1 MASEHEKL
9 RNMYAFSSPD
19 GHPCNSN
26 ISSFD
31 TTRSY
36 LSELWGIRPEEVNI
50 EDVIAVIN
58 PRKNSIFQGAIIYS
72 CKSRNHTEVDTDPSI
87 DGVITQEEK

>member
-19 GHPCNSN
+19 GHPHKSN
-26 ISSFD
+26 ITSFD
-31 TTRSY
+31 TARNY
-36 LSELWGIRPEEVNI
+36 LSELWGIRPEKVNI

-58 PRKNSIFQGAIIYS
+58 PREYSIFQGALINNR
-72 CKSRNHTEVDTDPSI
+72 KSWNHTEVDTDPSI
-87 DGVITQEEK
+87 DGVITQGEK